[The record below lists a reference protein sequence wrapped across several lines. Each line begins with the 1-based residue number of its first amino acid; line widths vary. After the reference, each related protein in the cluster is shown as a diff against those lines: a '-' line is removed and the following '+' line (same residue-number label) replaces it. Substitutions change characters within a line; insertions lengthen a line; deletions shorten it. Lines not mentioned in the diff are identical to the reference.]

1 VALKLILKP
10 NEKVFIGGAVVQ
22 NGDTPAELSILND
35 IPLLRGKDVLTEED
49 ANTVCKQVYLCVQLM
64 YMDRNNLSSY
74 QRNYQG
80 LIAELLVAVPATVD
94 YIAEI
99 NNDLACGRYYQAM
112 KCARKLVQFEQELIN
127 HVQQSA

>member
-1 VALKLILKP
+1 MALKLTLKP

-35 IPLLRGKDVLTEED
+35 IPLLRGKDVMTEED
-49 ANTVCKQVYLCVQLM
+49 ADTVCKQVYLCVQLM

-80 LIAELLVAVPATVD
+80 LIEELLVAVPATVNF
-94 YIAEI
+94 IAEI

-127 HVQQSA
+127 DVQ

>member
-1 VALKLILKP
+1 VALKISLKP

-22 NGDTPAELSILND
+22 NGDTPVELNILND
-35 IPLLRGKDVLTEED
+35 VPLLRGKDVLTEQEAD
-49 ANTVCKQVYLCVQLM
+49 SACKQVYLCVQLM
-64 YMDRNNLSSY
+64 YMDRNNLATY
-74 QRNYQG
+74 QRNYQR
-80 LIAELLVAVPATVD
+80 LIEEILAAVPATVE

-112 KCARKLVQFEQELIN
+112 KCARKLVKFEQELIN

>member
-1 VALKLILKP
+1 MALKLSLKP

-22 NGDTPAELSILND
+22 NGDNPAELSILND
-35 IPLLRGKDVLTEED
+35 VPLLRAKDVLTEED
-49 ANTVCKQVYLCVQLM
+49 ADSACKQIYLCVQLM
-64 YMDRNNLSSY
+64 YMDRNNLSNY
-74 QRNYQG
+74 QRTYQG
-80 LIAELLVAVPATVD
+80 LIDEVLTAAPATVD